1 MDSSPQATWQECLTI
16 IQDNITRQSYKTWFE
31 PLEAVDLKEE
41 DGLRKL
47 TIQLPS
53 RFYYEW
59 LEEHY
64 FTLLRKTVTKV
75 LGSNGRLFYD
85 IVIEQESEGGSEQ
98 QGRDDSGGGSHVHMP
113 ARPSESGGGSS
124 PAAGS
129 ASSPQATEQ
138 QEQSASQTGKQQD
151 AFEQHEARQSENAP
165 GDDEATR
172 PELPEQQQQAP
183 RRGNRPSRKKPPR
196 SRQQQNGG
204 TRDAEAGAEEE
215 DEEMSQV
222 TNPFDA
228 PGINQSEVDSQLND
242 SYTFERFIEGD
253 CNQLARS
260 ASVAISEE
268 PGATSFNPFLVYGGV
283 GLGKT
288 HLIHAIGNHAK
299 KHGKAESVLY
309 VSSERFTTEFVQ
321 AIQHNNISEFSLF
334 YRQIDL
340 LIVDDVQ
347 FFSGKEKTQEEFF
360 HIFNA
365 LHQSGKQIVLSSDR
379 PPREIEGIEERLLS
393 RFQWGLSADV
403 QPPGLETRIAILQR
417 KAEDDGIEVPQ
428 EIIEFIARNIER
440 NIRELEGA
448 LIRLLAQSSLDA
460 RPLDLQ
466 LAKQVLGDLIEEE
479 QRSMQLTVDQ
489 IQKIVAEFFDIP
501 EDLLHGRTRKRAVVR
516 ARKMA
521 MYFCKQLT
529 QHSLKAIGQRFGGRD
544 HSTVIHANNSVED
557 QIETDPDY
565 ADTVEEVRQRI
576 EMQGR

>member
-1 MDSSPQATWQECLTI
+1 
-16 IQDNITRQSYKTWFE
+16 
-31 PLEAVDLKEE
+31 
-41 DGLRKL
+41 
-47 TIQLPS
+47 
-53 RFYYEW
+53 
-59 LEEHY
+59 
-64 FTLLRKTVTKV
+64 
-75 LGSNGRLFYD
+75 
-85 IVIEQESEGGSEQ
+85 
-98 QGRDDSGGGSHVHMP
+98 
-113 ARPSESGGGSS
+113 
-124 PAAGS
+124 
-129 ASSPQATEQ
+129 
-138 QEQSASQTGKQQD
+138 
-151 AFEQHEARQSENAP
+151 
-165 GDDEATR
+165 
-172 PELPEQQQQAP
+172 
-183 RRGNRPSRKKPPR
+183 
-196 SRQQQNGG
+196 
-204 TRDAEAGAEEE
+204 
-215 DEEMSQV
+215 
-222 TNPFDA
+222 
-228 PGINQSEVDSQLND
+228 
-242 SYTFERFIEGD
+242 
-253 CNQLARS
+253 
-260 ASVAISEE
+260 
-268 PGATSFNPFLVYGGV
+268 
-283 GLGKT
+283 
-288 HLIHAIGNHAK
+288 
-299 KHGKAESVLY
+299 
-309 VSSERFTTEFVQ
+309 
-321 AIQHNNISEFSLF
+321 
-334 YRQIDL
+334 
-340 LIVDDVQ
+340 VDDVQ